1 MRTRIIALVIAA
13 VLAIVGGVVL
23 VTYVRGADQRAAGD
37 AELVDVLVVQ
47 QEVPAGTAAA
57 QLALVASV
65 DRIPEAFLAEGALTS
80 LEQLD
85 EYAGQVTSAAL
96 VPGEQLIAARLASP
110 GDFVGGGG
118 SIPVPEGLQE
128 ISISLDAQRVLGGRL
143 AAGDHVGVLVT
154 VPEAQDSPAQTFLR
168 YDQVLV
174 TAVGGAFA
182 EDGSASGAVTVTLA
196 VERDQAQA
204 IVFAQETATLWLSK
218 QAEGLEST
226 GGGPATRADLIP

>member
-23 VTYVRGADQRAAGD
+23 VTYVRSADQRAAGD

-57 QLALVASV
+57 QLALVTSV
-65 DRIPEAFLAEGALTS
+65 DQIPEAFLAEGALTS
-80 LEQLD
+80 LDQL
-85 EYAGQVTSAAL
+85 EELQGQVTSAAL
-96 VPGEQLIAARLASP
+96 VPGEQVIAARLASP

-118 SIPVPEGLQE
+118 SIPVPDGLQE
-128 ISISLDAQRVLGGRL
+128 ISLSLDAQRVLGGRL
-143 AAGDHVGVLVT
+143 AAGDLVGVLVT

-168 YDQVLV
+168 YDQLLV

-196 VERDQAQA
+196 VERDEAQA

-226 GGGPATRADLIP
+226 GGAPATRADLIP

>member
-1 MRTRIIALVIAA
+1 VRTRIIALVIAA

-23 VTYVRGADQRAAGD
+23 VTYVRSADQRAAGD

-57 QLALVASV
+57 QLALVTSV
-65 DRIPEAFLAEGALTS
+65 DQIPEAFLAEGALTS
-80 LEQLD
+80 LDQL
-85 EYAGQVTSAAL
+85 EELQGQVTSAAL
-96 VPGEQLIAARLASP
+96 VPGEQVIAARLASP

-118 SIPVPEGLQE
+118 SIPVPDGKQE
-128 ISISLDAQRVLGGRL
+128 ISLSLDAQRVLGGRL
-143 AAGDHVGVLVT
+143 AAGDLVGVLVT
-154 VPEAQDSPAQTFLR
+154 VPETQDSPAQTFLR
-168 YDQVLV
+168 YDQLLV

-196 VERDQAQA
+196 VERDEAQA

-218 QAEGLEST
+218 QVEGLEST
-226 GGGPATRADLIP
+226 GGAPATRADLIP

>member
-13 VLAIVGGVVL
+13 VLAIVGGVTL
-23 VTYVRGADQRAAGD
+23 VTYVRSADQRAAGD

-57 QLALVASV
+57 QLALVTSV

-80 LEQLD
+80 LDQL
-85 EYAGQVTSAAL
+85 EELQGQVTSAAL
-96 VPGEQLIAARLASP
+96 VPGEQVIAARLASP

-128 ISISLDAQRVLGGRL
+128 ISLSLDAQRVLGGRL
-143 AAGDHVGVLVT
+143 AAGEYVGVLVT
-154 VPEAQDSPAQTFLR
+154 VPETQDSPAQTFLR
-168 YDQVLV
+168 YDQLLV

-196 VERDQAQA
+196 VERDEAQA

-226 GGGPATRADLIP
+226 GGAPATRTDLIP

>member
-23 VTYVRGADQRAAGD
+23 VTYVRSADQRAAGD

-57 QLALVASV
+57 QLALVTSV
-65 DRIPEAFLAEGALTS
+65 DQIPEAFLAEGALTS
-80 LEQLD
+80 LDQL
-85 EYAGQVTSAAL
+85 EELQGQVTSAAL
-96 VPGEQLIAARLASP
+96 VPGEQVIAARLASP

-118 SIPVPEGLQE
+118 SIPVPDGLQE
-128 ISISLDAQRVLGGRL
+128 ISLSLDAQRVLGGRL
-143 AAGDHVGVLVT
+143 AAGDLVGVLVT
-154 VPEAQDSPAQTFLR
+154 VPETQDSPAQTFLR
-168 YDQVLV
+168 YDQLLV

-196 VERDQAQA
+196 VERDEAQA

-226 GGGPATRADLIP
+226 GGAPATRADLIP

>member
-23 VTYVRGADQRAAGD
+23 VTYVRSADQRAAGD

-57 QLALVASV
+57 QLALVTSV
-65 DRIPEAFLAEGALTS
+65 DQIPEAFLAEGALTS
-80 LEQLD
+80 LDQL
-85 EYAGQVTSAAL
+85 EELQGQVTSAAL
-96 VPGEQLIAARLASP
+96 VPGEQVIAARLASP

-118 SIPVPEGLQE
+118 SIPVPDGLQE
-128 ISISLDAQRVLGGRL
+128 ISLSLDAQRVLGGRL
-143 AAGDHVGVLVT
+143 AAGELVGVLVT

-168 YDQVLV
+168 YDQLLV

-196 VERDQAQA
+196 VERDEAQS

-218 QAEGLEST
+218 QSEDLEST
-226 GGGPATRADLIP
+226 GGAPATRADLIP

>member
-1 MRTRIIALVIAA
+1 VRTRIIALVIAA

-23 VTYVRGADQRAAGD
+23 VTYVRSADQRAAGD

-57 QLALVASV
+57 QLALVTSV
-65 DRIPEAFLAEGALTS
+65 DQIPEAFLAEGALTS
-80 LEQLD
+80 LDQL
-85 EYAGQVTSAAL
+85 EELQGQVTSAVL
-96 VPGEQLIAARLASP
+96 VPGEQVIAARLASP

-118 SIPVPEGLQE
+118 SIPVPDGLQE
-128 ISISLDAQRVLGGRL
+128 ISLSLDAQRVLGGRL
-143 AAGDHVGVLVT
+143 AAGDLVGVLVT
-154 VPEAQDSPAQTFLR
+154 VPETQDSPAQTFLR
-168 YDQVLV
+168 YDQLLV

-196 VERDQAQA
+196 VERDEAQS

-226 GGGPATRADLIP
+226 GGAPATRADLIP

>member
-23 VTYVRGADQRAAGD
+23 VTYVRSADQRAAGD

-57 QLALVASV
+57 QLALVTSV

-80 LEQLD
+80 LDQL
-85 EYAGQVTSAAL
+85 EELQGQVTSAAL
-96 VPGEQLIAARLASP
+96 VPGEQVIAARLASP

-128 ISISLDAQRVLGGRL
+128 ISLSLDAQRVLGGRL
-143 AAGDHVGVLVT
+143 AAGDLIGVLVT

-168 YDQVLV
+168 YDQLLV

-196 VERDQAQA
+196 VERDEAQS

-218 QAEGLEST
+218 QSEDLEST
-226 GGGPATRADLIP
+226 GGAPATRSDLIP

>member
-1 MRTRIIALVIAA
+1 VRTRIIALVIAA

-37 AELVDVLVVQ
+37 AELVEVLVVR

-57 QLALVASV
+57 QLALVTSV
-65 DRIPEAFLAEGALTS
+65 DRIPEAFLAEGALTG

-85 EYAGQVTSAAL
+85 EFGGQVTSAAL

-143 AAGDHVGVLVT
+143 AAGDLVGVLVT
-154 VPEAQDSPAQTFLR
+154 VPETQDSPAQTFLR

-182 EDGSASGAVTVTLA
+182 EDGSASGAVTATLA
-196 VERDQAQA
+196 VERDEAQG
-204 IVFAQETATLWLSK
+204 IVFAQETATVWLSK

-226 GGGPATRADLIP
+226 GGAPATRADLIP

>member
-23 VTYVRGADQRAAGD
+23 VTYVRSADQRAAGD

-57 QLALVASV
+57 QLALVTSV
-65 DRIPEAFLAEGALTS
+65 DQIPEAFLAEGALTS
-80 LEQLD
+80 LDQL
-85 EYAGQVTSAAL
+85 EELQGQVTSAVL
-96 VPGEQLIAARLASP
+96 VPGEQVIAARLASP

-118 SIPVPEGLQE
+118 SIPVPDGKQE
-128 ISISLDAQRVLGGRL
+128 ISLSLDAQRVLGGRL
-143 AAGDHVGVLVT
+143 AAGDLVGVLVT
-154 VPEAQDSPAQTFLR
+154 VPETQDSPAQTFLR
-168 YDQVLV
+168 YDQLLV

-196 VERDQAQA
+196 VERDEAQA

-218 QAEGLEST
+218 QVEGLEST
-226 GGGPATRADLIP
+226 GGAPATRADLIP

>member
-23 VTYVRGADQRAAGD
+23 VTYVRSADQRAAGD

-57 QLALVASV
+57 QLALVTSV
-65 DRIPEAFLAEGALTS
+65 DQIPEAFRAEGALTS
-80 LEQLD
+80 LDQL
-85 EYAGQVTSAAL
+85 EELQGQVTSAAL
-96 VPGEQLIAARLASP
+96 VPGEQVIAARLASP

-128 ISISLDAQRVLGGRL
+128 ISLSLDAQRVLGGRL
-143 AAGDHVGVLVT
+143 AAGEYVGVLVT

-196 VERDQAQA
+196 VERDEAQA

-226 GGGPATRADLIP
+226 GGAPATRADLVP

>member
-23 VTYVRGADQRAAGD
+23 VTYVRSADQRAAGD

-57 QLALVASV
+57 QLALVTSV
-65 DRIPEAFLAEGALTS
+65 DQIPEAFLAEGALTS
-80 LEQLD
+80 LDQL
-85 EYAGQVTSAAL
+85 EELQGQVTSAAL
-96 VPGEQLIAARLASP
+96 VPGEQVIAARLASP

-118 SIPVPEGLQE
+118 SIPVPDGLQE
-128 ISISLDAQRVLGGRL
+128 ISLSLDAQRVLGGRL
-143 AAGDHVGVLVT
+143 AAGDLVGVLVT

-168 YDQVLV
+168 YDQLLV

-196 VERDQAQA
+196 VERDEAQA

-218 QAEGLEST
+218 QSEDLEST
-226 GGGPATRADLIP
+226 GGAPATRADLIP

>member
-1 MRTRIIALVIAA
+1 VRTRIIALVIAA

-23 VTYVRGADQRAAGD
+23 VDYVRSADQRAAGD

-57 QLALVASV
+57 QLALVTSV
-65 DRIPEAFLAEGALTS
+65 EQVPEAFLAAGALTS
-80 LEQLD
+80 LGQL
-85 EYAGQVTSAAL
+85 EELQGRVTSAAL
-96 VPGEQLIAARLASP
+96 VPGEQVIAARLASP

-128 ISISLDAQRVLGGRL
+128 VSLSLDAQRVLGGRL
-143 AAGDHVGVLVT
+143 AAGDLVGVLVT
-154 VPEAQDSPAQTFLR
+154 VPEAPDSPAQTFLR
-168 YDQVLV
+168 HDQVLV

-196 VERDQAQA
+196 VAREDAQT
-204 IVFAQETATLWLSK
+204 IVFAQETATVWLSK
-218 QAEGLEST
+218 QAEGLAST
-226 GGGPATRADLIP
+226 GGAPATRADLIP

>member
-23 VTYVRGADQRAAGD
+23 VTYVRSADQRAAGD

-57 QLALVASV
+57 QLALVTSV
-65 DRIPEAFLAEGALTS
+65 DQIPEAFLAEGALIS
-80 LEQLD
+80 LDQL
-85 EYAGQVTSAAL
+85 EELQGQVTSAAL
-96 VPGEQLIAARLASP
+96 VPGEQVIAARLASP

-118 SIPVPEGLQE
+118 SIPVPEGKQE
-128 ISISLDAQRVLGGRL
+128 ISLSLDAQRVLGGRL
-143 AAGDHVGVLVT
+143 AAGDLVGVLVT
-154 VPEAQDSPAQTFLR
+154 VPETQDSPAQTFLR

-196 VERDQAQA
+196 VERDEAQA

-218 QAEGLEST
+218 QSEDLEST
-226 GGGPATRADLIP
+226 GGAPATRADLIP

>member
-23 VTYVRGADQRAAGD
+23 VTYVRSADQRAAGD

-57 QLALVASV
+57 QLALVTSV
-65 DRIPEAFLAEGALTS
+65 DQIPEAFLAEGALIS
-80 LEQLD
+80 LDQL
-85 EYAGQVTSAAL
+85 EELQGQVTSAAL
-96 VPGEQLIAARLASP
+96 VPGEQVIAARLASP

-118 SIPVPEGLQE
+118 SIPVPEGKQE
-128 ISISLDAQRVLGGRL
+128 ISMSLDAQRVLGGRL
-143 AAGDHVGVLVT
+143 AAGDLVGVLVT

-168 YDQVLV
+168 YDQLLV

-196 VERDQAQA
+196 VERDEAQA

-218 QAEGLEST
+218 QSEDLEST
-226 GGGPATRADLIP
+226 GGAPATRADLIP

>member
-23 VTYVRGADQRAAGD
+23 VTYVRSADQRAAGD

-57 QLALVASV
+57 QLALVTSV
-65 DRIPEAFLAEGALTS
+65 DQIPEAFLAEGALTS
-80 LEQLD
+80 LDQL
-85 EYAGQVTSAAL
+85 EELQGQVTSAAL
-96 VPGEQLIAARLASP
+96 VPGEQVIAARLASP

-118 SIPVPEGLQE
+118 SIPVPDGLQE
-128 ISISLDAQRVLGGRL
+128 ISLSLDAQRVLGGRL
-143 AAGDHVGVLVT
+143 AAGDLVGVLVT
-154 VPEAQDSPAQTFLR
+154 VPETQDSPAQTFLR
-168 YDQVLV
+168 YDQLLV

-196 VERDQAQA
+196 VERDEAQA

-218 QAEGLEST
+218 QSEDLEST
-226 GGGPATRADLIP
+226 GGAPATRADLIP

>member
-1 MRTRIIALVIAA
+1 MRTRIIALLIAA

-23 VTYVRGADQRAAGD
+23 VTYVRSADQRAAGD

-57 QLALVASV
+57 QLALVTSV
-65 DRIPEAFLAEGALTS
+65 DQIPEAFLAEGALTS
-80 LEQLD
+80 LDQL
-85 EYAGQVTSAAL
+85 EELQGQVTSAAL
-96 VPGEQLIAARLASP
+96 VPGEQVIAARLASP

-118 SIPVPEGLQE
+118 SIPVPDGLQE
-128 ISISLDAQRVLGGRL
+128 ISLSLDAQRVLGGRL
-143 AAGDHVGVLVT
+143 AAGDLVGVLVT

-168 YDQVLV
+168 HDQVLV

-196 VERDQAQA
+196 VEREDAQT
-204 IVFAQETATLWLSK
+204 IVFAQETATVWLSK

-226 GGGPATRADLIP
+226 GGAPATRTDLIP

>member
-23 VTYVRGADQRAAGD
+23 VTYVRSADQRAAGD

-57 QLALVASV
+57 QLALVTSV

-80 LEQLD
+80 LDQL
-85 EYAGQVTSAAL
+85 EELQGQVTSAAL
-96 VPGEQLIAARLASP
+96 VPGEQVIAARLASP

-128 ISISLDAQRVLGGRL
+128 ISLSLDAQRVLGGRL
-143 AAGDHVGVLVT
+143 AAGDLVGVLVT

-168 YDQVLV
+168 YDQLLV

-196 VERDQAQA
+196 VERDEAQA

-218 QAEGLEST
+218 QSEDLEST
-226 GGGPATRADLIP
+226 GGAPATRADLIP

>member
-1 MRTRIIALVIAA
+1 MRTRIIALLIAA

-23 VTYVRGADQRAAGD
+23 VTYVRSADQRAAGD

-57 QLALVASV
+57 QLALVTSV
-65 DRIPEAFLAEGALTS
+65 DQIPEAFLAEGALTS
-80 LEQLD
+80 LDQL
-85 EYAGQVTSAAL
+85 EELQGQVTSAAL
-96 VPGEQLIAARLASP
+96 VPGEQVIAARLASP

-118 SIPVPEGLQE
+118 SIPVPDGLQE
-128 ISISLDAQRVLGGRL
+128 ISLSLDAQRVLGGRL
-143 AAGDHVGVLVT
+143 AAGDLVGVLVT

-168 YDQVLV
+168 HDQVLV

-196 VERDQAQA
+196 VEREDAQT
-204 IVFAQETATLWLSK
+204 IVFAQETATVWLSK

-226 GGGPATRADLIP
+226 GGAPATRADLIP

>member
-23 VTYVRGADQRAAGD
+23 VTYVRSADQRAAGD

-57 QLALVASV
+57 QLALVTSV

-80 LEQLD
+80 LDQL
-85 EYAGQVTSAAL
+85 EELQGQVTSAAL
-96 VPGEQLIAARLASP
+96 VPGEQVIAARLASP

-128 ISISLDAQRVLGGRL
+128 ISLSLDAQRVLGGRL
-143 AAGDHVGVLVT
+143 AAGDLIGVLVT

-168 YDQVLV
+168 YDQLLV

-196 VERDQAQA
+196 VERDEAQA

-218 QAEGLEST
+218 QSEDLEST
-226 GGGPATRADLIP
+226 GGAPATRSDLIP

>member
-23 VTYVRGADQRAAGD
+23 VTYVRSADQRAAGD

-57 QLALVASV
+57 QLALVTSV
-65 DRIPEAFLAEGALTS
+65 DQIPEAFLAEGALTS
-80 LEQLD
+80 LDQL
-85 EYAGQVTSAAL
+85 EELQGQVTSAAL
-96 VPGEQLIAARLASP
+96 VPGEQVIAARLASP

-118 SIPVPEGLQE
+118 SIPVPEGKQE
-128 ISISLDAQRVLGGRL
+128 ISLSLDAQRVLGGRL
-143 AAGDHVGVLVT
+143 AAGDLVGVLVT

-168 YDQVLV
+168 YDQLLV

-196 VERDQAQA
+196 VERDEAQA

-218 QAEGLEST
+218 QADGLEST
-226 GGGPATRADLIP
+226 GGAPATRADLIP